1 MPFTPGWNRRD
12 DLTPEQAATAYAEH
26 GTYDRAA
33 AMLGCSATRLG
44 QLLEAAGVKPRP
56 PGAPKG
62 RPQVRRVATLVLLL
76 ALLLPAGE
84 GRAHGDAGWIMANP
98 ATRLCCGPKDCEAL
112 AEGAVRWSL
121 GGWIVAATG
130 EVIPL
135 GDSRVHR
142 SIDHRFWRCS
152 YLAGEKAGQTRCLF
166 VPDAGT

>member
-1 MPFTPGWNRRD
+1 MPFTPGWNRD
-12 DLTPEQAATAYAEH
+12 DSITPEQAAAAYAEH
-26 GTYDRAA
+26 RTYDRAA
-33 AMLGCSATRLG
+33 AMLGCSATRLDR
-44 QLLEAAGVKPRP
+44 LLEAAGVKPRW

-62 RPQVRRVATLVLLL
+62 RRQNGRVATLALLL

-84 GRAHGDAGWIMANP
+84 VRAHGDASWIMANP
-98 ATRLCCGPKDCEAL
+98 ATRMCCGPKDCEAL
-112 AEGAVRWSL
+112 AEGAVRWTL

-135 GDSRVHR
+135 GDARVHR
-142 SIDHRFWRCS
+142 SIDHRFWRCR